1 MGERHKSE
9 NDMSPKAQ
17 YAKFGIGYVILRS
30 SYNKIRDHFLIPKS
44 GRGLIH
50 QHDEYKAVV

>member
-1 MGERHKSE
+1 MILV
-9 NDMSPKAQ
+9 NPKAQ
-17 YAKFGIGYVILRS
+17 YAKLGIGYVILRS
-30 SYNKIRDHFLIPKS
+30 SYRNLVPKN

>member
-1 MGERHKSE
+1 
-9 NDMSPKAQ
+9 MSPKAQ

-30 SYNKIRDHFLIPKS
+30 SYNKIRDQKS